1 VLFNKTVGITG
12 FRDKDFEEKLKSVG
26 AKMGAGVTKNTFVLI
41 VKTLN
46 ESETSAKL
54 VEAKRL
60 GIGIMPLDV
69 FKMKYLF

>member
-1 VLFNKTVGITG
+1 VGITG
-12 FRDKDFEEKLKSVG
+12 FRDFEEKLKSVG

-41 VKTLN
+41 VKTSDET
-46 ESETSAKL
+46 ESSAKL
-54 VEAKRL
+54 VEAKKL